1 MVAAVEGV
9 DLLVVKAR
17 LFDQLAVVLARGA
30 GRALRRRRR
39 AAGATAHASGLV
51 AGLVLDP

>member
-30 GRALRRRRR
+30 GRALRRRQR
-39 AAGATAHASGLV
+39 AAGATAHATGLV